1 MALKVSLIITGI
13 AIGLLVLYGA
23 DVAASMGGEGGK
35 SDGFLPLDDMQRGM
49 GLGGPA
55 LLLPIIAFFIS
66 LKEPS
71 KGLGG
76 MIIIAG
82 VLASGKILGK
92 NPLAAI
98 MKSAVSLK
106 EEGWDKLTWLWV
118 GMFIVMAIANEIAWR
133 NLTTDQW
140 VSFKAFGI
148 PILSLGF
155 GLLSLPIMQKYQ
167 IKKD

>member
-55 LLLPIIAFFIS
+55 IILPIIAFFIAIRE
-66 LKEPS
+66 KS

-76 MIIIAG
+76 LIIISGILILVGGIAMIATPAPEG
-82 VLASGKILGK
+82 VERSPLMLFAPAIIQLVLGGIKIV
-92 NPLAAI
+92 
-98 MKSAVSLK
+98 KS
-106 EEGWDKLTWLWV
+106 
-118 GMFIVMAIANEIAWR
+118 
-133 NLTTDQW
+133 
-140 VSFKAFGI
+140 
-148 PILSLGF
+148 
-155 GLLSLPIMQKYQ
+155 
-167 IKKD
+167 